1 MKRLLIFVFLSG
13 CFPARGQFNYFVYN
27 ARLILSTTD
36 STFVNEADAP
46 GRGEVDTFSDSVT
59 RVSSLVEYGLVHS
72 ARKRDSIRCS
82 SILQQL
88 SLLTNKRYTNLEH
101 AKSSRWQTVRKQLKR
116 SFLGSKCRF
125 GMISVYTFTIP
136 LVKTTGDFYYDRNGP
151 DGGYNLYD
159 GKRKPKASG
168 GEEPEII
175 PLKPYTEEE
184 LSQLIHYK
192 LRKTR
197 CGSELK
203 SGLCSYY
210 GYTVSIDKS
219 SLGSGRKVPQA
230 RVIVLLGSRRMKL
243 VKPKQIR

>member
-1 MKRLLIFVFLSG
+1 VHE
-13 CFPARGQFNYFVYN
+13 
-27 ARLILSTTD
+27 TD
-36 STFVNEADAP
+36 VP
-46 GRGEVDTFSDSVT
+46 GTNEVDTFSDSVT
-59 RVSSLVEYGLVHS
+59 RISSLIEYALVHS

-88 SLLTNKRYTNLEH
+88 SLLTSKRYTNLEH
-101 AKSSRWQTVRKQLKR
+101 ARASRWQTVRKQLKR

-136 LVKTTGDFYYDRNGP
+136 LVRTTGDFYYDRHGP
-151 DGGYNLYD
+151 NGGYNLYD
-159 GKRKPKASG
+159 GKRKPKASD
-168 GEEPEII
+168 GEVPEVT

-184 LSQLIHYK
+184 LTQLIDYK

-210 GYTVSIDKS
+210 GYAVAIDEN
-219 SLGSGRKVPQA
+219 SLGSGQKVPQA